1 MDYLLLQ
8 KYQELVLTILI
19 YVYSK
24 DDEVIETGDSLYRL
38 LVAHPVLSQPAA
50 AQLVYTAYSGW
61 ISSGTSSWTVDKVLV
76 TDAFG
81 KRYAVQS
88 H

>member
-1 MDYLLLQ
+1 MLIFNSKSLRFDNLYLSFI
-8 KYQELVLTILI
+8 ILFH
-19 YVYSK
+19 VFRK

-38 LVAHPVLSQPAA
+38 LVAHPVLSQPSS

-61 ISSGTSSWTVDKVLV
+61 LSSGTSSWTVDKVLV

-81 KRYAVQS
+81 KR
-88 H
+88 